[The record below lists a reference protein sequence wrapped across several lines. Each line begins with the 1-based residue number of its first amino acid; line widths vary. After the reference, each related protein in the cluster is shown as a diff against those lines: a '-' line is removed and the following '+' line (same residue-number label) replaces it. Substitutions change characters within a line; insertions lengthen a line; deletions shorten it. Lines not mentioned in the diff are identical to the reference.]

1 MKELSTLKNK
11 VTPDSEFKDYIV
23 NYVGEKKSPEDEE
36 VTVEMVI
43 DVLSDE
49 FPELVLCLSEENW
62 VRGYEQ
68 ALTDVDEGM
77 KIAPPNNEG

>member
-11 VTPDSEFKDYIV
+11 VTPDSEFKNYIV
-23 NYVGEKKSPEDEE
+23 NYVGEKKSPENEE

-77 KIAPPNNEG
+77 KIAPANNEA